1 MKIVSPNTVTRNES
15 VGAALSIDPMNPV
28 HGLYAAAA
36 VTAGAT
42 IVGCVGVTTIAAPG
56 LVLVPG
62 GAACVMA
69 AGAAYMSDRN
79 GRKLSESVD
88 TQPVA
93 SVTAPTV
100 AA

>member
-1 MKIVSPNTVTRNES
+1 MIFNRVSDSS
-15 VGAALSIDPMNPV
+15 VDASSGATLSIDPTDPV

-62 GAACVMA
+62 CAAAAMA
-69 AGAAYMSDRN
+69 AGAAVINNNRTDQRSIDETGN
-79 GRKLSESVD
+79 N
-88 TQPVA
+88 
-93 SVTAPTV
+93 AP
-100 AA
+100 AAAGA